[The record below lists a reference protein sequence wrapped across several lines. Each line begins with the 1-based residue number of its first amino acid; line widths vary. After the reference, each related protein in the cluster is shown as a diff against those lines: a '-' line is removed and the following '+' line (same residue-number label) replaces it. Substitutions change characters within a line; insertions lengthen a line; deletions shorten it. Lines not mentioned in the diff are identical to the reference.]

1 MNFHPY
7 RRHLKV
13 NRFPQDPVSTR
24 FQAGASAVEFAIILP
39 LLLLVVFAI
48 IDFGRYFFGQL
59 VLESAS
65 AEAAKIVAVKPIN
78 SFPNIENEINLFLE
92 ERINTVEALVSLNS
106 ASAQITQTHC
116 QTGSSQITH
125 AIVEICLP
133 FRPLLPFNIAP
144 TTDCPDS
151 QSVHV
156 IGAMVCQ

>member
-1 MNFHPY
+1 MH
-7 RRHLKV
+7 
-13 NRFPQDPVSTR
+13 DPVSSR

-39 LLLLVVFAI
+39 FLLLVVFAI

-78 SFPNIENEINLFLE
+78 SYPNIANEINLFLE
-92 ERINTVEALVSLNS
+92 NRIDTVEALVSLNT

-116 QTGSSQITH
+116 QSGTNQITQ
-125 AIVEICLP
+125 AKVEICLP
-133 FRPLLPFNIAP
+133 FKPLLPFNIAP
-144 TTDCPDS
+144 TTNCPDS

-156 IGAMVCQ
+156 VGAMVCQ